1 METMTNYVS
10 YAPVDEHNPCSAD
23 DVTGIR
29 YLFLEIRLMVLNFQL
44 KLHGLVLYII
54 KVLFSLRNISFP
66 RQYRRQEYR
75 TEFSGISYSLFSLAF
90 FFCWIEKML
99 VLLYPMAQKEKKR
112 ITVVHKYDSQQP
124 WEMGLDGVKLD
135 KQDAALL
142 FPLFVFMQ
150 LAGTSVCVWSVI
162 KCASFCGLVN
172 SKALRLAASVDGLWL
187 IQTGQRPSSH
197 ICHFMWPSSGLLTR
211 LWSQWKPDLHVLC

>member
-66 RQYRRQEYR
+66 R
-75 TEFSGISYSLFSLAF
+75 
-90 FFCWIEKML
+90 
-99 VLLYPMAQKEKKR
+99 
-112 ITVVHKYDSQQP
+112 
-124 WEMGLDGVKLD
+124 
-135 KQDAALL
+135 
-142 FPLFVFMQ
+142 
-150 LAGTSVCVWSVI
+150 
-162 KCASFCGLVN
+162 
-172 SKALRLAASVDGLWL
+172 
-187 IQTGQRPSSH
+187 
-197 ICHFMWPSSGLLTR
+197 
-211 LWSQWKPDLHVLC
+211 